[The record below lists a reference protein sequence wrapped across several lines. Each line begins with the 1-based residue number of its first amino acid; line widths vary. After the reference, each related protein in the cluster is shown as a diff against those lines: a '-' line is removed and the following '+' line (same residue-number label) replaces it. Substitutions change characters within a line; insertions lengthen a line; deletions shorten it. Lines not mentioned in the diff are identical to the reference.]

1 MESDEAL
8 DFINVFR
15 YKYKDY
21 YDKSWKDY
29 IVPNRENL
37 TYYNP
42 GFILLNLAYLRDSNC
57 IILTDIESKLLN
69 IDCFIYKN
77 EMYPNFYFWTDKIIT
92 YDISNLIIAINLICN
107 RIKNGGN

>member
-21 YDKSWKDY
+21 YGNAWKDY
-29 IVPNRENL
+29 IIPNKENL
-37 TYYNP
+37 TYNNP

-57 IILTDIESKLLN
+57 IILTDIEDKLLN
-69 IDCFIYKN
+69 IDYFIN
-77 EMYPNFYFWTDKIIT
+77 MTYFNHYHWISEIVKC
-92 YDISNLIIAINLICN
+92 DISNLIIAINLIYN
-107 RIKNGGN
+107 RIKNDKS